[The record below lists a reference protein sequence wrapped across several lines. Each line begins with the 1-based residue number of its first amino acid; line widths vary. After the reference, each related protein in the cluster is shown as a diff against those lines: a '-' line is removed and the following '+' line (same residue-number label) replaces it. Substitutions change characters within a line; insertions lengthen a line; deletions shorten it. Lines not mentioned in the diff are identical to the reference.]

1 MNHTK
6 EPWYEEYNICDEEGP
21 LDEPMFSGE
30 ILASPDDFGITP
42 VVCYGISESNAKR
55 IVDCVNACAGIT
67 SEALQAGYIKH
78 LVEWDKVNHDCL
90 DKVDSKETQ
99 FEFKGKKILED
110 K

>member
-6 EPWYEEYNICDEEGP
+6 EPWRVHL
-21 LDEPMFSGE
+21 LDRRTMIASDVDNGYLAETRHIHSGDIE
-30 ILASPDDFGITP
+30 QA
-42 VVCYGISESNAKR
+42 NAQR

-90 DKVDSKETQ
+90 DKVDSKETP